1 MFTSRRPRSQAA
13 MLIALTAL
21 LLAACAAQRHP
32 LSKDAGARETPEEP
46 KKTIAYLP
54 SGMTSPFYS
63 QAAQSASQAGEK
75 YGWSLEAQAP
85 PAETDFNGQVAIFE
99 NFISKK
105 VDGILFAAID
115 DKVLGPSILK
125 ANKAGIPMVVFNSLT
140 PQQSGEIAGYVG
152 YNQYKAG
159 YAVGEYAGRLLNG
172 SGEVLVIRGV
182 PGYHDALRSK
192 GFYDAL
198 KRFPEIRVVDEQ
210 TGDWVR
216 DRSIA
221 IAAEA
226 LRAHPDIDLIFGV
239 NDEMAIGAS
248 IAARNA
254 GKEVFT
260 IGIDGNPNTMD
271 EIEKGN
277 LTATLAAFPD
287 KIGETAMEQM
297 HRLLSGEAIEPYL
310 ETPSVIVD
318 RSNLEAYRTGAL
330 WTKPVASAPELWK
343 SD

>member
-1 MFTSRRPRSQAA
+1 MA
-13 MLIALTAL
+13 AL
-21 LLAACAAQRHP
+21 LLVLTVLELSACSAERRP
-32 LSKDAGARETPEEP
+32 LSGEGQPGGSSEAPR
-46 KKTIAYLP
+46 KTIAYLP

-63 QAAQSASQAGEK
+63 QAAQSASQAAEK
-75 YGWSLEAQAP
+75 YGWNLEAQAP

-99 NFISKK
+99 NFVAKK

-125 ANKAGIPMVVFNSLT
+125 ANKAGIPIVVFNSLT

-159 YAVGEYAGRLLNG
+159 HAVGEYAGRILKG
-172 SGEVLVIRGV
+172 AGEVLVIRGV
-182 PGYHDALRSK
+182 PGYHDTLRSK

-198 KRFPEIRVVDEQ
+198 QAFPKIKVVDEQ

-216 DRSIA
+216 DRSIN

-226 LRAHPDIDLIFGV
+226 LRAHPEIDLVFGV

-248 IAARNA
+248 IAAKNA
-254 GKEVFT
+254 GKAVYT

-271 EIEKGN
+271 EIERGN

-287 KIGETAMEQM
+287 KIGEAAIEQM
-297 HRLLSGEAIEPYL
+297 HKLLSGQPIERYL

-318 RSNLEAYRTGAL
+318 RSNLEAYKAGEL
-330 WTKPVASAPELWK
+330 WTEPVASGPEPWH
-343 SD
+343 S